1 MKQVNILIEKNNN
14 TTKEFYKEL
23 QNAAH
28 SLEKYFVLKHAETYN
43 KINKQLSELKQT
55 KEHESKKLK
64 NLENE
69 KNIII
74 QKINN
79 YKIAAEEFNK
89 KLKLLLGYN
98 ELSLEP
104 FEEGYKILRNG
115 EIAQNLSE
123 GERNIISLIYFLI
136 KLKEN
141 TFDAK
146 NGIVVIDDP
155 VSSLDSQNSY
165 GVYALI
171 KEASQELKPKQL
183 FIFTHNYQF
192 FKLIRD
198 WFKHSRRD
206 ASIYFLRSKFR
217 NQNRVS
223 DIEMADK
230 LLLEHNSEYTFLFK
244 LIYSKA
250 KTPSSSLE
258 EDYILPNVL
267 RKFLE
272 SYISFKVPL
281 SGVNIHEKLRKLS
294 EDYPNLDKTLIHR
307 LESFT
312 QDQSHPLYHDSI
324 YDFDERLLGEIQLA
338 CRNILQL
345 LKATD
350 PNHLKHLL
358 SEIGESTERLEI

>member
-1 MKQVNILIEKNNN
+1 MEQETEKM
-14 TTKEFYKEL
+14 E
-23 QNAAH
+23 
-28 SLEKYFVLKHAETYN
+28 
-43 KINKQLSELKQT
+43 
-55 KEHESKKLK
+55 

-69 KNIII
+69 KNTII

-171 KEASQELKPKQL
+171 KEAFQELKPKQL

-198 WFKHSRRD
+198 WFKHSRCD

-324 YDFDERLLGEIQLA
+324 HDFDERLLGEIQLA